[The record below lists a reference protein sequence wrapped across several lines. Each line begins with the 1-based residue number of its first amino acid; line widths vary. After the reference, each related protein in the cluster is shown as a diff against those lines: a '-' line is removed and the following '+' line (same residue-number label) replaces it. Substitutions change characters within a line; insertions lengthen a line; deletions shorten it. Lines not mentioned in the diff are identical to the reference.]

1 MYYTYVLESKK
12 DRKRYI
18 GFTGDLKK
26 RIKDHNDGL
35 NKATR
40 DRRPFILIYYEACLD
55 KESAIKREKYLK
67 TGWGN
72 RYLNQRLKNE
82 N

>member
-1 MYYTYVLESKK
+1 MYYNYVLRSEV
-12 DRKRYI
+12 DNKRYI

-72 RYLNQRLKNE
+72 RYLNKRLKNE